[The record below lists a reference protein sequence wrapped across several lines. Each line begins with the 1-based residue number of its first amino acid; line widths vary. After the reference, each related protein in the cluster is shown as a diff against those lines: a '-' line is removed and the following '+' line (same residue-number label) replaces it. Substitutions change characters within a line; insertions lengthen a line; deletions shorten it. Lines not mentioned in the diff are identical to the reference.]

1 LAAEEKTSDSRLL
14 ETIIQKEFPEGQAS
28 CGQLAAAAYKEAK
41 LAINQSLAKKPAVQK
56 WLLKRLQEIRP
67 EKRTYHQ
74 KVEEG

>member
-1 LAAEEKTSDSRLL
+1 MRTA
-14 ETIIQKEFPEGQAS
+14 I
-28 CGQLAAAAYKEAK
+28 AAAYKEAK